1 MFTNPSHAY
10 DAGRKMTASSREL
23 EAAALFK
30 AARLLE
36 ACQQSWGR
44 AGAGDQLDQA
54 LGYNQRLWT
63 LFQCELEAPDHPL
76 PSEIRLNLLRLSA
89 FVDRRTW
96 EIRADPAPEK
106 LQALV
111 DLNRMI
117 GSGLA
122 LPAGAAGP
130 G

>member
-1 MFTNPSHAY
+1 MFNNPRDAY
-10 DAGRKMTASSREL
+10 DAGRKATSSSREL

-36 ACQQSWGR
+36 ACQQGWDR
-44 AGAGDQLDQA
+44 PDAAARLDAA
-54 LGYNQRLWT
+54 LGFNQRLWT

-76 PSEIRLNLLRLSA
+76 APPIRANLLRLSA

-111 DLNRMI
+111 DVNRAI

-122 LPAGAAGP
+122 VPVGAERAG
-130 G
+130 

>member
-1 MFTNPSHAY
+1 MFNNPRDAY
-10 DAGRKMTASSREL
+10 DSGRKLTSSSREL

-36 ACQQSWGR
+36 ACQQSWGQ
-44 AGAGDQLDQA
+44 ADTGAQLDQA

-76 PSEIRLNLLRLSA
+76 PAEIRANLLQLSA
-89 FVDRRTW
+89 FVDLRTW

-111 DLNRMI
+111 DLNRII

-122 LPAGAAGP
+122 LPAAAAGS

>member
-1 MFTNPSHAY
+1 MFSDPCQAY
-10 DAGRKMTASSREL
+10 DAGRKTTSSSREL

-44 AGAGDQLDQA
+44 AGNGDQLDQA

-63 LFQCELEAPDHPL
+63 LFQCELESPDHPL
-76 PSEIRLNLLRLSA
+76 PPEIRANLLRLSA

-96 EIRADPAPEK
+96 EIRADPTPDK

-111 DLNRMI
+111 NLNRMI